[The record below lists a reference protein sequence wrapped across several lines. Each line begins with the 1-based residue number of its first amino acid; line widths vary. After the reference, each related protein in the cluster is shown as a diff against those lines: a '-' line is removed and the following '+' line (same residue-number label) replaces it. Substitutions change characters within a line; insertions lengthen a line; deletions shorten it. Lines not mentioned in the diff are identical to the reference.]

1 MNDSLYMRLGVLP
14 DATPAQIRRA
24 YRLAAKRAHPD
35 VGGTK
40 GEWSAILEAYE
51 TLIDDRRRRI
61 YDETGEVEPGAV
73 DNHYAQLLMRLTV
86 AMDEIAVNSL
96 QQGPPFTHIDWVG
109 ALRALFRAKIQQ
121 GRRSITE
128 QGKLA
133 REWEAVAKRL
143 ATPPGTLNVLRGLAE
158 GKARD
163 CARRAGEAESEIR
176 QYEEVIELIATATC
190 APGEMPPISAL
201 LQQGVRLGRFAN
213 AGERMW

>member
-1 MNDSLYMRLGVLP
+1 MRLGVLP
-14 DATPAQIRRA
+14 DATLQQIHRA

-35 VGGTK
+35 VGGSR
-40 GEWSAILEAYE
+40 EDWARILEAYE
-51 TLIDDRRRRI
+51 TLKDDRRRRI

-86 AMDEIAVNSL
+86 AMDEIAANSL
-96 QQGPPFTHIDWVG
+96 RQGPPFTHVDWVG
-109 ALRALFRAKIQQ
+109 SLRASFRTKMQQ
-121 GRRSITE
+121 GRQSITE

-133 REWEAVAKRL
+133 REWDAVAKRL
-143 ATPPGTLNVLRGLAE
+143 TTPPGTLNVLRGLAE

-163 CARRAGEAESEIR
+163 CTRRASEAEAEIR
-176 QYEEVIELIATATC
+176 QYEEVIELIAAATC
-190 APGEMPPISAL
+190 APGEMPSVSAL

>member
-1 MNDSLYMRLGVLP
+1 MRLGVLP
-14 DATPAQIRRA
+14 DATLQQIHRA

-35 VGGTK
+35 VGGSR
-40 GEWSAILEAYE
+40 EDWARILEAYE
-51 TLIDDRRRRI
+51 TLKDDRRRRI

-86 AMDEIAVNSL
+86 AMDEIAANSL
-96 QQGPPFTHIDWVG
+96 RQGPPFTHIDWVG
-109 ALRALFRAKIQQ
+109 SLRALFRTKMQQ

-133 REWEAVAKRL
+133 REWEAVAARL

-190 APGEMPPISAL
+190 PPGQMPVFSQLHAL
-201 LQQGVRLGRFAN
+201 NPMLGTFG
-213 AGERMW
+213 GERMW

>member
-1 MNDSLYMRLGVLP
+1 MRLGVLP

-35 VGGTK
+35 VGGSRE
-40 GEWSAILEAYE
+40 EWSAILEAYE

-86 AMDEIAVNSL
+86 AMDEIAANSL
-96 QQGPPFTHIDWVG
+96 RQGPPFTHVDWVG
-109 ALRALFRAKIQQ
+109 SLRASFRAKIQQ
-121 GRRSITE
+121 GRQSVIE

-143 ATPPGTLNVLRGLAE
+143 STPPGMLNVLRGLAE

-163 CARRAGEAESEIR
+163 CTRRAGEAESEIR

-190 APGEMPPISAL
+190 APGQMPVFPGLHAL
-201 LQQGVRLGRFAN
+201 NPMLGTFG
-213 AGERMW
+213 GERMW